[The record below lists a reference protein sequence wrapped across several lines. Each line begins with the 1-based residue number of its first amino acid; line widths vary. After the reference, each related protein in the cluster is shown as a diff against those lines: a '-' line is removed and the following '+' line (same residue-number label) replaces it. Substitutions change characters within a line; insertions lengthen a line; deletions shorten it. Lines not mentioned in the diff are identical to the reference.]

1 MNERITHTDT
11 SIDDNVLMMFL
22 LIVAF
27 PMIEIHPMGTD
38 RKKKNGQLSVC
49 LTIMFSNEMDRK

>member
-11 SIDDNVLMMFL
+11 SIDDNTLMMFL

-38 RKKKNGQLSVC
+38 RKGQKWTVVRLSDHYV
-49 LTIMFSNEMDRK
+49 F